1 MSEKKAKAE
10 RKAVVKEIKLTNQ
23 ELRLLMMSDGMQRL
37 IDATNISPKLKFQ
50 TLILVKKL
58 RDVLDPLEK
67 VRSEI
72 LDKYSEKDEDGE
84 QVVKNELVQFGKNKK
99 EANEKLDELMEEEI
113 IIAGS
118 KIVINL
124 SDKDFPKDLLSAR
137 HMIAL
142 SVVVDFKGVS

>member
-1 MSEKKAKAE
+1 MSEKKVKAE

-23 ELRLLMMSDGMQRL
+23 ELRLLMMSDGMQKL

-50 TLILVKKL
+50 TLLMVKKL
-58 RDVLDPLEK
+58 RDILEPLEK

-72 LDKYSEKDEDGE
+72 LEKYAEKDEDGE
-84 QVVKNELVQFGKNKK
+84 RVIRNDLVQFGKNKK
-99 EANEKLDELMEEEI
+99 EANEKLDELMEEETTI
-113 IIAGS
+113 LSG

-124 SDKDFPKDLLSAR
+124 SDKDFPKDLLSTR

-142 SVVVDFKGVS
+142 STVVDFKGV